1 MGGKFGGVFNLVI
14 WQSGEK
20 IPNLIPP
27 ILNPHDSGQLAD
39 RSSTY
44 DYALHQHLKIAVF
57 SPENAISG
65 IPLSVER
72 RFVLLTSMLE
82 VQQTSVNSTYNL

>member
-20 IPNLIPP
+20 MPNLIPP
-27 ILNPHDSGQLAD
+27 ILNLHDSGQLAD

-44 DYALHQHLKIAVF
+44 DYALHQHALED
-57 SPENAISG
+57 SC
-65 IPLSVER
+65 IPLRECNIGYSSLSGKEFCVANEHA
-72 RFVLLTSMLE
+72 LGAADLS
-82 VQQTSVNSTYNL
+82 Q